1 MKIKILL
8 QVGIIASFAILLALG
23 MWVFSINQTY
33 TETKENTIV
42 AQEISD
48 DILYLNTLTSDYL
61 LYSQERAYLQWKEI
75 YSRLSK
81 KLESNSID
89 NINDFVEINTLKK
102 MHERSFHLFERLHE
116 GKSTKQINK
125 KNSILLGEQNKAL
138 TAQLLT
144 TTQLMSLMTKRL
156 IDSVRLK
163 RTKLEKQLYWLA
175 LVIFIIFV
183 ITLVTI
189 WITLAYRVVVP
200 VRLLKEHISK
210 IDSGSLNDK
219 FVSKNNDE
227 IGELAT
233 SFNKLTEKLFAT
245 TVSKEKLAKEIEERK
260 KTKVEL
266 DKQQNLNIT
275 VLEGAGNII
284 IILDPEGCFVSFNR
298 SAEKLTGFS
307 RDELI
312 GKPIW
317 DFVIPEEEREET
329 KSVFNALLE
338 GNLAIAGNHENHWIT
353 KKGEYRLI
361 DWHNT
366 IVRNADDEITHVV
379 AIGYDITEKRFD
391 EIEKQR
397 TQRELNQSRKMEALG
412 KLTGGIAHDFNN
424 MLGIIIGYTD
434 LALYKSEKDK
444 DTVYHGYLEQIR
456 TASDRAKDLIAK
468 MLSFSRV
475 DQAASHSLQLAPL
488 LDENILLMN
497 SILPSTIKLEVSR
510 ENNVKNIMMDPVQ
523 FQQILMNLI
532 INAKD
537 AMDGVGEIDVS
548 LSNYISSDEECSS
561 CHKKIT
567 GSSWVEVIVT
577 DNGSGMSKEV
587 IERIFEPFF
596 TTKALGQGTG
606 MGLSVLHGIVK
617 GHGGHIIVEST
628 LGKGSRFRLL
638 FPAIDAETNSSSTES
653 QDYKDIIRGSGQRI
667 LIIDDQVSLADIEYD
682 LLTSYGYKCTKK
694 YDSEEALNLFLSEP
708 AAFDL
713 IITDQTMPNL
723 TGLELI
729 DNIRKNDID
738 IPIIIV
744 TGYSEKIKDNK
755 LDLENVTLLLK
766 PVATKKLLANIA
778 KVLGVSES

>member
-1 MKIKILL
+1 MKIKTLL
-8 QVGIIASFAILLALG
+8 QFGIIASFAILLVLG

-61 LYSQERAYLQWKEI
+61 LYYQERAYLQWKEI
-75 YSRLSK
+75 HSRLSK
-81 KLESNSID
+81 ELESNSID
-89 NINDFVEINTLKK
+89 NVNDFVDINALKK
-102 MHERSFHLFERLHE
+102 MHERSFRLFERLHE
-116 GKSTKQINK
+116 GKSNNQKNK
-125 KNSILLGEQNKAL
+125 NNSILRDEQNKAL

-144 TTQLMSLMTKRL
+144 TTQLMSLMTKKL

-163 RTKLEKQLYWLA
+163 RTQLEQQLYWLA
-175 LVIFIIFV
+175 LIIFVIFV
-183 ITLVTI
+183 ITLITI
-189 WITLAYRVVVP
+189 WISIAYRIVIP

-210 IDSGSLNDK
+210 IDSGNLNEK
-219 FVSKNNDE
+219 IVSTNNDE

-233 SFNKLTEKLFAT
+233 SFNKLTDKLFTT
-245 TVSKEKLAKEIEERK
+245 TVSKEKLAKEIQERK
-260 KTKVEL
+260 KTKIEL
-266 DKQQNLNIT
+266 DKQQSLNTT

-284 IILDPEGCFVSFNR
+284 TILDPKGCFVSFNH

-312 GKPIW
+312 GKPVW
-317 DFVIPEEEREET
+317 DFVIPEEEREDV
-329 KSVFNALLE
+329 KNIFNALLE
-338 GNLAIAGNHENHWIT
+338 GNLAVAGSHENHWLT
-353 KKGEYRLI
+353 KSGEYRLI

-366 IVRNADDEITHVV
+366 VVRSVADEITHVV
-379 AIGYDITEKRFD
+379 AIGYDITEKRFN

-397 TQRELNQSRKMEALG
+397 IQRELNQSRKMEALG

-434 LALYKSEKDK
+434 LALQKSENDNNSPINSCL
-444 DTVYHGYLEQIR
+444 DQIR
-456 TASDRAKDLIAK
+456 TASNRAKDLIAK

-488 LDENILLMN
+488 FDENILLMN
-497 SILPSTIKLEVSR
+497 SILPSTIKLEVSK

-532 INAKD
+532 LNAKD
-537 AMDGVGEIDVS
+537 AMDGVGEINVS

-567 GSSWVEVIVT
+567 GNWVEVIVA
-577 DNGSGMSKEV
+577 DNGCGMSKEV
-587 IERIFEPFF
+587 EERIFDPFF
-596 TTKALGQGTG
+596 TTKGLGQGTG

-617 GHGGHIIVEST
+617 GHDGHIIVESV
-628 LGKGSRFRLL
+628 LGKGTRFRLL
-638 FPAIDAETNSSSTES
+638 FPAIDAEDNLLTT
-653 QDYKDIIRGSGQRI
+653 DIENNQNIIHGSGQRI
-667 LIIDDQVSLADIEYD
+667 LIVDDQVSLADIEYD
-682 LLTSYGYKCTKK
+682 LLTSYGYECTKK
-694 YDSEEALNLFLSEP
+694 YDSEEALNFFLSEP
-708 AAFDL
+708 DSFDL

-729 DNIRKNDID
+729 DCIRENKID

-755 LDLENVTLLLK
+755 LDMENVTLLLK
-766 PVATKKLLANIA
+766 PVETKKLLANVA
-778 KVLGVSES
+778 GLLGLSES

>member
-1 MKIKILL
+1 MKIKTLL
-8 QVGIIASFAILLALG
+8 QLGIVLSFAILMILG
-23 MWVFSINQTY
+23 LWVFSINQKY
-33 TETKENTIV
+33 TETNENIAV

-48 DILYLNTLTSDYL
+48 DILYINTLTSDYL
-61 LYSQERAYLQWKEI
+61 LYYQERAYLQWKKI
-75 YSRLSK
+75 HLRLGK
-81 KLESNSID
+81 KLASNSID
-89 NINDFVEINTLKK
+89 NIHDFVGLNTLREI
-102 MHERSFHLFERLHE
+102 HNRSLGLFDRLHE
-116 GKSTKQINK
+116 IRKNERKPKSD
-125 KNSILLGEQNKAL
+125 SLLIGEQKKAL
-138 TAQLLT
+138 AAQLLT
-144 TTQLMSLMTKRL
+144 TTQLMSLKIKKL

-163 RTKLEKQLYWLA
+163 RTKLEQELYWLA

-183 ITLVTI
+183 ITLVAI

-210 IDSGSLNDK
+210 IDSGSLNEK

-233 SFNKLTEKLFAT
+233 SFNKLTEKLFTT
-245 TVSKEKLAKEIEERK
+245 TVSKEKLAKEIQERK

-266 DKQQNLNIT
+266 DKQQSLNTT

-284 IILDPEGCFVSFNR
+284 TILDPKGCFVSFNH

-312 GKPIW
+312 GKPVW
-317 DFVIPEEEREET
+317 DFVIPEEEREDV
-329 KSVFNALLE
+329 KNIFNALLE
-338 GNLAIAGNHENHWIT
+338 GNLAVAGSHENHWLT
-353 KKGEYRLI
+353 KSGEYRLI

-366 IVRNADDEITHVV
+366 VVRSVADEITHVV
-379 AIGYDITEKRFD
+379 AIGYDITEKRFN

-397 TQRELNQSRKMEALG
+397 IQRELNQSRKMEALG

-434 LALYKSEKDK
+434 LALQKSENDNNSPINSCL
-444 DTVYHGYLEQIR
+444 DQIR
-456 TASDRAKDLIAK
+456 TASNRAKDLIAK

-488 LDENILLMN
+488 FDENILLMN
-497 SILPSTIKLEVSR
+497 SILPSTIKLEVSK

-532 INAKD
+532 LNAKD
-537 AMDGVGEIDVS
+537 AMDGVGEINVS

-567 GSSWVEVIVT
+567 GNWVEVIVA
-577 DNGSGMSKEV
+577 DNGCGMSKEV
-587 IERIFEPFF
+587 EERIFDPFF
-596 TTKALGQGTG
+596 TTKGLGQGTG

-617 GHGGHIIVEST
+617 GHDGHIIVESV
-628 LGKGSRFRLL
+628 LGKGTRFRLL
-638 FPAIDAETNSSSTES
+638 FPAIDAEDNLLTT
-653 QDYKDIIRGSGQRI
+653 DIENNQNIIHGSGQRI
-667 LIIDDQVSLADIEYD
+667 LIVDDQVSLADIEYD
-682 LLTSYGYKCTKK
+682 LLTSYGYECTKK
-694 YDSEEALNLFLSEP
+694 YDSEEALNFFLSEP
-708 AAFDL
+708 DSFDL

-729 DNIRKNDID
+729 DCIRENKID

-755 LDLENVTLLLK
+755 LDMENVTLLLK
-766 PVATKKLLANIA
+766 PVETKKLLANVA
-778 KVLGVSES
+778 GVLGLSES